1 MSKIINPIQVGLC
14 GWGDHDLYP
23 PHTKAK
29 DKLAAYAGHFPV
41 VEVDTTFHAIAPGA
55 RMERWSQETPDS
67 FRFVVK
73 AYRELTGHGRMES
86 APVRTWLELVQ
97 ETKDSVDPLME
108 AGKLQMLLFQFPPWF
123 ECTQK
128 HVKYIRRI
136 REAFHSYPVAIEF
149 RHQSWYRP
157 ELIEQTLDFLR
168 KEELI
173 HTICDEPQ
181 AGEGSVPPVVEATH
195 PQYALIRF
203 HGRNIKGWNDSGR
216 PNWRDVRYA
225 YCYSDPEL
233 DEWAKHIQMLGK
245 QVGQI
250 TVLFNN
256 NSEGDAA
263 KNAKQMIRKLNLAFN
278 GLSSRQLTFF
288 DEI

>member
-1 MSKIINPIQVGLC
+1 MGEIINPIQVGLC

-29 DKLAAYAGHFPV
+29 DKLAVYAGHFPV
-41 VEVDTTFHAIAPGA
+41 VEVDTTFYAIAPRA
-55 RMERWSQETPDS
+55 RMERWSQETPAS

-73 AYRELTGHGRMES
+73 AYQELTGHGRIKG
-86 APVRTWLELVQ
+86 APVRTWQKMVQ
-97 ETKDSVDPLME
+97 ETKDSVAPLVE

-123 ECTQK
+123 DCVQK

-136 REAFHSYPVAIEF
+136 REAFYSYPVAIEF
-149 RHQSWYRP
+149 RHQSWYQPGMMER
-157 ELIEQTLDFLR
+157 TLDFLR

-181 AGEGSVPPVVEATH
+181 AGEGSIPPVIEATH
-195 PQYALIRF
+195 PQAALIRF
-203 HGRNIKGWNDSGR
+203 HGRNMKGWKESGR
-216 PNWRDVRYA
+216 TNWRDVRYA
-225 YCYSDPEL
+225 YCYSDTEL
-233 DEWAKHIQMLGK
+233 DKWARHIQTLSRK
-245 QVGQI
+245 VGQI

-263 KNAKQMIRKLNLAFN
+263 KNARQMIRKLNLDFK